1 MYDGPEYR
9 IESLTRLHNMKQ
21 RFNAGE
27 QFPELL
33 ISNYDTQE
41 RREAQ
46 MQIPLIYPF
55 NWDNN
60 DDEEEI
66 E

>member
-1 MYDGPEYR
+1 MLR
-9 IESLTRLHNMKQ
+9 
-21 RFNAGE
+21 E